1 MDKLSVNQYT
11 YGGVPVRQDAP
22 LKPNNP
28 LNPDYYTRM
37 KITPTEYITKNNIPW
52 REANVI
58 KYVSRWRGKNGIED
72 LRKARVYI
80 NQLIAAAEE
89 DE

>member
-1 MDKLSVNQYT
+1 MEDLVFQDKPINRASYDGQPIT
-11 YGGVPVRQDAP
+11 A
-22 LKPNNP
+22 NNP
-28 LNPDYYTRM
+28 LNPSYYTRM
-37 KITPTEYITKNNIPW
+37 KITPTEYITKNDIPW